1 MKFKEKIEYGKY
13 IMKVDP
19 ACKSVPEAIFTYPVI
34 EAVASHRRAKWFY
47 NKGLYLIARWI
58 SQRSRNRTGIEI
70 HPGATL
76 GKFLFID
83 HGMGIVIGETAVIGD
98 YCTIY
103 HGVTLGGTGNI
114 KTAKRHPTVGNNVML
129 GAGSIILGPVN
140 IGDNAKIGAGAVVFE
155 DVEEGAT
162 VVGSPALR
170 TIRRKLARPNVCT
183 KDRPCAK
190 ADCEYCTYVHTEDKD

>member
-1 MKFKEKIEYGKY
+1 MRFKEKIEYGKY

-19 ACKSVPEAIFTYPVI
+19 ACKSVAEAIFTYPI
-34 EAVASHRRAKWFY
+34 MAAISSHRRAKWFY
-47 NKGLYLIARWI
+47 NKGYYFIARWI

-76 GKFLFID
+76 GRFLFVD

-103 HGVTLGGTGNI
+103 HGVTLGGTGSE
-114 KTAKRHPTVGNNVML
+114 KSAKRHPTVGNNVL
-129 GAGSIILGPVN
+129 IGAGSIILGPIN
-140 IGDNAKIGAGAVVFE
+140 IGDNVKIGAGSVVLD
-155 DVEEGAT
+155 DVAEGTT

-170 TIRRKLARPNVCT
+170 TIRKKLAHSKHCST
-183 KDRPCAK
+183 DKPCGQP
-190 ADCEYCTYVHTEDKD
+190 DCEYCTYEG

>member
-1 MKFKEKIEYGKY
+1 MKLREKIDEYGKY

-34 EAVASHRRAKWFY
+34 AAVSSHRRAKWFY
-47 NKGLYLIARWI
+47 NKGLYFIARWI
-58 SQRSRNRTGIEI
+58 SQRSRNKTGIEI

-98 YCTIY
+98 HCTIY
-103 HGVTLGGTGNI
+103 HGVTLGGTGSE
-114 KTAKRHPTVGNNVML
+114 KSAKRHPTVGDHVL
-129 GAGSIILGPVN
+129 IGAGSIILGPVT
-140 IGDNAKIGAGAVVFE
+140 IGNNVKIGAGSIILE

-170 TIRRKLARPNVCT
+170 TIRKKLAGQSLVARASS
-183 KDRPCAK
+183 DI
-190 ADCEYCTYVHTEDKD
+190 